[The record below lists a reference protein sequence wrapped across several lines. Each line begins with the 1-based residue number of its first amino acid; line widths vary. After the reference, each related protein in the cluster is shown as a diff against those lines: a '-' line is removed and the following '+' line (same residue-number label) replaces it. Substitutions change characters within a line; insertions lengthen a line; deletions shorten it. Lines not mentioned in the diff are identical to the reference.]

1 MMLEELSPLR
11 TDRLMSEDGIDYNE
25 TNRLSSDKGSHPQIM
40 LKNQSQHLTMK
51 LKTEKLNHNP
61 HAMEVLRGSFSTE
74 ELNHYSLG
82 KLERELDL
90 NS

>member
-1 MMLEELSPLR
+1 
-11 TDRLMSEDGIDYNE
+11 
-25 TNRLSSDKGSHPQIM
+25 
-40 LKNQSQHLTMK
+40 MK

-61 HAMEVLRGSFSTE
+61 HTMEVLRGSFSTE
-74 ELNHYSLG
+74 ELNQNSLG